1 MPERMTHEALVQW
14 LSACFQWM
22 GGWCP
27 PVLIAM
33 LGGGIKLLRGGSPC
47 SIRAAVASL
56 AIAGFTGWVAHGF
69 LQSLGIPPA
78 AISSGTAIAGYSGGK
93 LLDVL
98 SERACSAAKDL
109 KPDKG

>member
-1 MPERMTHEALVQW
+1 MPERMTLDAIM
-14 LSACFQWM
+14 QWM

-27 PVLIAM
+27 PVMLAM
-33 LGGGIKLLRGGSPC
+33 IGGCIKLLRGGSPC
-47 SIRAAVASL
+47 SIKSAVASL

-78 AISSGTAIAGYSGGK
+78 AVSSGTAIAGYSGGK

-98 SERACSAAKDL
+98 AERACSAAKTL
-109 KPDKG
+109 KSDKG